1 MIDENA
7 SEAIVELLVSEGV
20 LRPSDCAMVVA
31 DSGGHAVGAVSR
43 NARVVVFMDASR
55 ESLEAG
61 RRCSEGGCKVEL
73 FERDWTTYVP
83 SRGRYDFC
91 MVCPSVLSE
100 PASLKRMEQ
109 VADRCVAL
117 FDDPDEA
124 SEFASELES
133 EGRMPSRITAEGTAA
148 IFWVPSGSDPG
159 RR

>member
-100 PASLKRMEQ
+100 PASLMRMEQ

-117 FDDPDEA
+117 FEDLGEA
-124 SEFASELES
+124 SKFAERLES
-133 EGRMPSRITAEGTAA
+133 EGRGPSSDIAEGVVAVSW
-148 IFWVPSGSDPG
+148 FPSGSDPG
-159 RR
+159 KG